1 MNKQIKHK
9 ALVPSLL
16 FATLLAASGSS
27 LAGISTTKHNLSTS
41 GTGTIKSTT
50 QTEIC
55 VFCHTPHGAST
66 VANTPL
72 WNHSLSAVTSYG
84 VYSNTNS
91 INASDITAI
100 TATDGS
106 TSSLCLSCH
115 DGTIAVNAQNNVSNN
130 GLGETMTGG
139 TGAGNAF
146 MSATGNLGG
155 TNTALTN
162 DHPVNFTY
170 NTTLATADTKLT
182 DPTDAAGTGLG
193 GPKLFTGKV
202 QCASCHDVHDSTN
215 VPFLRVT
222 MSGSSLCLK
231 CHVK

>member
-1 MNKQIKHK
+1 MNKQIKSK
-9 ALVPSLL
+9 ALAPSLL
-16 FATLLAASGSS
+16 FAMLLAASGTA
-27 LAGISTTKHNLSTS
+27 LAGISSTKHNLSTS
-41 GTGTIKSTT
+41 GTGTIKATA

-91 INASDITAI
+91 INATDITAI

-130 GLGETMTGG
+130 ALGEAMQGG

-146 MSATGNLGG
+146 MSVTGNLGG

-170 NTTLATADTKLT
+170 DTTLVNADTKLT
-182 DPTDAAGTGLG
+182 AVASLTEV
-193 GPKLFTGKV
+193 KLFTGKV

-215 VPFLRVT
+215 VPFLRAS